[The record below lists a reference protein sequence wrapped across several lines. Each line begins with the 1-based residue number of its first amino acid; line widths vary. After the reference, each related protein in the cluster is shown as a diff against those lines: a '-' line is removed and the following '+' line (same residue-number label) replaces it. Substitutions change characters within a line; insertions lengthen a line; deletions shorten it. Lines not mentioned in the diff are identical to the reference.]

1 MKVLVEL
8 ENGKTVEFR
17 NIRGIDANDTGL
29 LMITNRYLSNAD
41 RARLEQEL
49 TASIGRRCII
59 LPPFITNV
67 LGVTSGSE
75 QCH

>member
-17 NIRGIDANDTGL
+17 DIRGIDANDTGL

-41 RARLEQEL
+41 RAWLEQEL
-49 TASIGRRCII
+49 TAIIGQRCII

-75 QCH
+75 Q

>member
-17 NIRGIDANDTGL
+17 DIRGIDVNDTEL
-29 LMITNRYLSNAD
+29 LMFSNMYFTLTKTVQMENELSS
-41 RARLEQEL
+41 R
-49 TASIGRRCII
+49 IGRRCII

-75 QCH
+75 Q